1 MDKRSKEIIQ
11 NSLWKLHSEINDR
24 AKKYRKSGIHD
35 MANDLEYYMEE
46 INIARLQVEEIE

>member
-46 INIARLQVEEIE
+46 KNIARLQVEEIE